1 LLFVKDALL
10 LHTTTTAL
18 MYLIFDTE
26 TTGFPRNPN
35 APITDL
41 DNWPRMVQLAWQLH
55 DNKGKL
61 LSQHNYIIKPNGFDI
76 PFKAEQVHGIS
87 TKRALEEGHELIKV
101 LGIFITDLQK
111 TKVLVGHNVEFD
123 INVVAPEL
131 IRSGLTPEQFVSIPK
146 IDTCDSSIQFCQLPG
161 GPGGKLKKP
170 KLGELYRKLFGK
182 EMEDAHDA
190 AYDVEATAKSYFG
203 LLQNKIIKP
212 FDGTS
217 LEDIVYE
224 APQLEAGNSAKRE
237 KVKKSGHSV
246 DDDVALTDKP
256 FYHLH
261 VHSQYS
267 VLQAVPDVVELIAK
281 AKANDMTAVAL
292 TDFGNMYGAFKF
304 VSEALKHNIKPVVGC
319 EFFVSEERKKN
330 KFTKDNPD
338 KRYTQVL
345 LAKNKTGYQNL
356 AKLSSLGFT
365 EGLYGIHPRI
375 DKELITQYKEGLMAT
390 TGSLSSEISYLI
402 LNVGEKQAEE
412 AFVWLHQLFGEDF
425 YVELNRHDMRE
436 EDRLNETLLK
446 FAQKYKV
453 KYFAANECFYLEQE
467 ESNAHDVLLC
477 IKEGEFQSTPI
488 GTGRGTRYGLPN
500 NQFYFKSQDEMK
512 LLFRDLPEAIET
524 INEIVD
530 KVEKY
535 ELKRNVLLP
544 KFIFPSEFETE
555 DDYLKHLTYLGA
567 KKRYPELTAETKER
581 LDFELETIKKTGYP
595 GYFLIV
601 QDFTSKAREMGV
613 SVGPGRGSAAGS
625 AVAYCIGITNV
636 DPIAYDLLFE
646 RFLNPD
652 RVSLPDIDIDF
663 DDEGR
668 DKVLKYVIEKYG
680 HNQVA
685 QIITYG
691 TMAAK
696 SSIRD
701 CARVMELPLTD
712 SNNMAK
718 LVPERPGTTLA
729 KAFEEVKEL
738 SEIKNGTDLK
748 AQVLK
753 QAIILE
759 GSLRNTGTHACGVI
773 ITPDDLTKFVPVS
786 TAKDSDMW
794 VTQFDN
800 SVVESAGMLKMD
812 FLGLTTLTIITTA
825 KKNIKK
831 RRNIEIDIDTIP
843 LTDLKTYQLYQRGET
858 TGTFQFESDGMQS
871 YLRGLKPDKFED
883 LIAMN
888 ALYRP
893 GPMEYIPNFIA
904 RKNGREPITYDLP
917 AMEEYLKDTY
927 GITVYQEQVMLLS
940 QKLANFSKGDA
951 DVLRKAM
958 GKKQKDVLD
967 KMKSKFIEGCKKNN
981 HGETIAEKIWKDW
994 EAFAQYAFN
1003 KSHST
1008 CYSLVAYHTA
1018 YLKANYPAEYM
1029 AAVLTHS
1036 QNNLDSV
1043 TYFIEECRKQNIEVL
1058 GPHVNESGVFFEVN
1072 KQGQIR
1078 FGLGAI
1084 KGAGDASVEAII
1096 QDRDAR
1102 GPFKDIFDFAKRL
1115 NSRSVNKKTVECLAL
1130 SGALDCFP
1138 EYHRRQYIAAKEGD
1152 LSLTEKVIKY
1162 AAKMLQESSSAQASL
1177 FGGST
1182 GTALPLPK
1190 IDAIEPFS
1198 EIEKLHFEKEVV
1210 GVYISGHPLD
1220 NFKFEMETFCNMPVA
1235 SLVELDGNEGKECK
1249 IGGIVASVEHRM
1261 TKTGRP
1267 FGKLFLEDYS
1277 GKGELILWSDDY
1289 LKFKSFLMPGL
1300 FLFIEGNIVRKQ
1312 WGEQNLEFKIRSI
1325 DLLNEVGS
1333 KKVSGLALR
1342 FPMQSVTSDFIE
1354 SVDKLC
1360 KKNSGTAAL
1369 RMYLRDETESIQTE
1383 LLSRTS
1389 RIKPTNQFIAEL
1401 KKWAD
1406 VGIITDKLE
1415 VRWLS
1420 EQAAKLNQKV
1430 ESGTISSTFVL
1441 EEIEIN

>member
-1 LLFVKDALL
+1 
-10 LHTTTTAL
+10 

-26 TTGFPRNPN
+26 TTGIPRNKN

-41 DNWPRMVQLAWQLH
+41 DNWPRLVQIAWQLH

-61 LSQHNYIIKPNGFDI
+61 ISQSCFIIKPNGFDI

-87 TKRALEEGHELIKV
+87 TKRALEEGHDLKKV
-101 LGIFITDLQK
+101 FDLFAKDLDK
-111 TKVLVGHNVEFD
+111 TSVLVGHNIEFD
-123 INVVAPEL
+123 INIIGAEL
-131 IRSGLTPEQFVSIPK
+131 IRESRGTEQFLALEKVDTGLISI
-146 IDTCDSSIQFCQLPG
+146 DFCQLKG
-161 GPGGKLKKP
+161 GLGGKLKMP
-170 KLGELYRKLFGK
+170 RLTELHEILFG
-182 EMEDAHDA
+182 ESFIDAHDA
-190 AYDVEATAKSYFG
+190 SYDVAATARSFFG
-203 LLQNKIIKP
+203 LVGKKVVRP
-212 FDGTS
+212 FDSTPI
-217 LEDIVYE
+217 EEIEYE
-224 APQLEAGNSAKRE
+224 EPNLEAGNSSKRE
-237 KVKKSGHSV
+237 KEKSTNRSGKEGSNI
-246 DDDVALTDKP
+246 LSDKP

-267 VLQAVPDVVELIAK
+267 VLQAVPDVIELIAK
-281 AKANDMTAVAL
+281 AKNQNMTAIAM

-304 VSEALKHNIKPVVGC
+304 VSEALKHNIKPIVGC
-319 EFFVSEERKKN
+319 EFYVSEERKKL

-338 KRYTQVL
+338 KRYNQVL
-345 LAKNKTGYQNL
+345 LARNKAGYQNL
-356 AKLSSLGFT
+356 AKLSSIGFI
-365 EGLYGIHPRI
+365 EGLYGIHPRV
-375 DKELITQYKEGLMAT
+375 DKELVTQYKEGIIAT
-390 TGSLSSEISYLI
+390 TGGLSSEVPYLI
-402 LNVGEKQAEE
+402 LHVGEKQAEE
-412 AFVWLHQLFGEDF
+412 AFKWWHQLFGDDF
-425 YVELNRHDMRE
+425 YIELNRHDMRE
-436 EDRLNETLLK
+436 EDRVNETLLK
-446 FAQKYKV
+446 FADKYGV
-453 KYFAANECFYLEQE
+453 KYFAANECYYLEKE

-488 GTGRGTRYGLPN
+488 GSGRGTRYGLPN

-512 LLFRDLPEAIET
+512 SLFHDLPKAIET
-524 INEIVD
+524 ISEIVE

-535 ELKRNVLLP
+535 ELKRDVLLP
-544 KFIFPSEFETE
+544 KFTIPKEFKTE
-555 DDYLKHLTYLGA
+555 DDYLKYLTYEGA
-567 KKRYPELTAETKER
+567 KKKYPELTPEIKER
-581 LDFELETIKKTGYP
+581 IDFELETIKKTGYP

-625 AVAYCIGITNV
+625 AVAFCVGITNV
-636 DPIAYDLLFE
+636 DPIAYNLLFE

-701 CARVMELPLTD
+701 CARVMELPLSE
-712 SNNMAK
+712 SNILAK
-718 LVPERPGTTLA
+718 MISERVGTTLE
-729 KAFEEVKEL
+729 KAFEENKEL
-738 SEIKNGTDLK
+738 NDIRKGTDK
-748 AQVLK
+748 RAEVLK
-753 QAIILE
+753 QAVVLE

-786 TAKDSDMW
+786 TAKDSDML

-812 FLGLTTLTIITTA
+812 FLGLTTLTIIKTA
-825 KKNIKK
+825 LKNIKK
-831 RRNIEIDIDTIP
+831 RKGIDIDIDKIP
-843 LTDLKTYQLYQRGET
+843 LDDVKTYQLYQKGDT
-858 TGTFQFESDGMQS
+858 TGTFQFESDGMQN

-904 RKNGREPITYDLP
+904 RKHGREQIKYDLP
-917 AMEEYLKDTY
+917 EVEEYLKDTY

-967 KMKSKFIEGCKKNN
+967 KMKDKFIAGCKKNN
-981 HGETIAEKIWKDW
+981 HDERVAEKIWKDW

-1018 YLKANYPAEYM
+1018 YLKANFPADYM

-1036 QNNLDSV
+1036 QNNLDNV
-1043 TYFIEECRKQNIEVL
+1043 TYFIEDCRKQGIEVL

-1072 KQGQIR
+1072 KNGQIR

-1084 KGAGDASVEAII
+1084 KGAGEAAVETLI
-1096 QDRDAR
+1096 QERDTH
-1102 GPFKDIFDFAKRL
+1102 GSFKDIFDFAKRL
-1115 NSRSVNKKTVECLAL
+1115 SQRSVNKKTFECLAL
-1130 SGALDCFP
+1130 SGAFDCFP

-1152 LSLTEKVIKY
+1152 ISLTEKVIRY
-1162 AAKMLQESSSAQASL
+1162 STKMQQDSQSAQASL
-1177 FGGST
+1177 FGEST
-1182 GTALPLPK
+1182 GTAMPAPK
-1190 IDAIEPFS
+1190 IDPIEPFS

-1220 NFKFEMETFCNMPVA
+1220 NFKFEIDTFCNTPVNT
-1235 SLVELDGNEGKECK
+1235 LTELEGKEGKECK
-1249 IGGIVASVEHRM
+1249 VGGIVASVEHRM

-1267 FGKLFLEDYS
+1267 FGKLILEDYT
-1277 GKGELILWSDDY
+1277 GKGEFMLWSDDY
-1289 LKFKSFLMPGL
+1289 LKYKSFLMPGL
-1300 FLFIEGNIVRKQ
+1300 FLFIEGNILRKS
-1312 WGEQNLEFKIRSI
+1312 WGEQNLEFKIRNI
-1325 DLLNEVGS
+1325 DLLNELATKRVQ
-1333 KKVSGLALR
+1333 GLALR
-1342 FPMQSVTSDFIE
+1342 FPVQSVTGDFINMLE
-1354 SVDKLC
+1354 KLC
-1360 KKNSGTAAL
+1360 KKNTGNAAL
-1369 RMYLRDETESIQTE
+1369 RMYLKDDFESIQTE
-1383 LLSRTS
+1383 LLSRS
-1389 RIKPTNQFIAEL
+1389 NRIKPSNSFIKEL
-1401 KKWAD
+1401 KKLGE
-1406 VGIITDKLE
+1406 VGVVTDKLE
-1415 VRWLS
+1415 VRWLT
-1420 EQAAKLNQKV
+1420 EQAVKPALSLNTEV
-1430 ESGTISSTFVL
+1430 GTISSSFVL
-1441 EEIEIN
+1441 DLVES

>member
-1 LLFVKDALL
+1 
-10 LHTTTTAL
+10 

-26 TTGFPRNPN
+26 TTGLPRNKN
-35 APITDL
+35 APLTDFE
-41 DNWPRMVQLAWQLH
+41 NWPRLVQLAWQLH
-55 DNKGKL
+55 DGGGKL
-61 LSQHNYIIKPNGFDI
+61 LSQKNYLIKPDGFDI

-87 TKRALEEGHELIKV
+87 TQRALDEGHELTEV
-101 LGIFITDLQK
+101 LRQFNMDVGK
-111 TKVLVGHNVEFD
+111 TKALVGHNIEFD
-123 INVVAPEL
+123 ISIIGAEL
-131 IRSGLTPEQFVSIPK
+131 LRHELSSDLFMSLQK
-146 IDTCDSSIQFCQLPG
+146 IDTGIASIEFCQLPG
-161 GPGGKLKKP
+161 GMGGKLKMP
-170 KLGELYRKLFGK
+170 RLHELYEKLFGTGF
-182 EMEDAHDA
+182 EDAHDA
-190 AYDVEATAKSYFG
+190 AYDVDATAKSFFS
-203 LLQNKIIKP
+203 LLQQKIVETV
-212 FDGTS
+212 DGTNAD
-217 LEDIVYE
+217 DIHYE
-224 APQLEAGNSAKRE
+224 APKLDAGNSTKRSKAK
-237 KVKKSGHSV
+237 GV
-246 DDDVALTDKP
+246 DYSNAYEIELTDKP

-281 AKANDMTAVAL
+281 AKALQMDAL
-292 TDFGNMYGAFKF
+292 AMTDFGNMYGAFKF
-304 VSEALKHNIKPVVGC
+304 VSEALKHNIKPIVGC
-319 EFFVSEERKKN
+319 EFFISEERKTL

-338 KRYTQVL
+338 KRYQQVL
-345 LAKNKTGYQNL
+345 LAKNKIGYQNL
-356 AKLSSLGFT
+356 AKLSSLGFI
-365 EGLYGIHPRI
+365 EGLYGIYPRV
-375 DKELITQYKEGLMAT
+375 DKALITQHKDGVIAT
-390 TGSLSSEISYLI
+390 TGSLAGEVPYLI
-402 LNVGEKQAEE
+402 LHVGERQAEE
-412 AFVWLHQLFGEDF
+412 AFKWWHQLFGHDF
-425 YVELNRHDMRE
+425 YIELNRHGIPE
-436 EDRLNETLLK
+436 EDRVNETLLK
-446 FAQKYKV
+446 FAKKYNV
-453 KYFAANECFYLEQE
+453 KYFAANECFYLEKE

-500 NQFYFKSQDEMK
+500 NQFYFKTQEEMK
-512 LLFRDLPEAIET
+512 TLFRDMPEAIDT
-524 INEIVD
+524 IGEMVD
-530 KVEKY
+530 KIEKY

-544 KFIFPSEFETE
+544 KFQIPAAFATE
-555 DDYLKHLTYLGA
+555 DEYLHYLTYEGA
-567 KKRYPELTAETKER
+567 KRRYPEITSEIKDR
-581 LDFELETIKKTGYP
+581 IDFELETIKKTGYP

-668 DKVLKYVIEKYG
+668 DKVLQYVIEKYG

-701 CARVMELPLTD
+701 CARVMELPLTE
-712 SNNMAK
+712 SNNIAK

-738 SEIKNGTDLK
+738 NDLKKGTDLK

-753 QAIILE
+753 QAVILE

-786 TAKDSDMW
+786 TAKDSNML

-825 KKNIKK
+825 IRNIKK
-831 RRNIEIDIDTIP
+831 RKGIEIDIDKIL

-858 TGTFQFESDGMQS
+858 TGTFQFESDGMQA
-871 YLRGLKPDKFED
+871 YLKGLKPDKFED

-904 RKNGREPITYDLP
+904 RKHGREPIKYDLP
-917 AMEEYLKDTY
+917 EMEEYLKDTY

-981 HGETIAEKIWKDW
+981 HDEQIAEKVWKDW

-1008 CYSLVAYHTA
+1008 CYSLVAYQTA

-1036 QNNLDSV
+1036 QSNLDSV

-1058 GPHVNESGVFFEVN
+1058 GPHVNESGVYFEVN
-1072 KQGQIR
+1072 KEGKIR

-1084 KGAGDASVEAII
+1084 KGAGDAAVESII
-1096 QDRDAR
+1096 LERDAK
-1102 GPFKDIFDFAKRL
+1102 GPYKDLFDFAKRL
-1115 NSRSVNKKTVECLAL
+1115 NQRAVNKKTFECLAL
-1130 SGALDCFP
+1130 SGAFDCFP
-1138 EYHRRQYIAAKEGD
+1138 EYHRRQYIAAKDGD

-1162 AAKMLQESSSAQASL
+1162 SAKLQQESQSAQASL
-1177 FGGST
+1177 FGSST
-1182 GTALPLPK
+1182 GTQMPLPK
-1190 IDAIEPFS
+1190 VDPIEPFS

-1210 GVYISGHPLD
+1210 GVYISGHPLN
-1220 NFKFEMETFCNMPVA
+1220 NFKFEMDAFCNTAVSA
-1235 SLVELDGNEGKECK
+1235 LGELEGSEGKECK

-1267 FGKLFLEDYS
+1267 FGKMFIEDYS
-1277 GKGELILWSDDY
+1277 GKAEVVLWSDDY

-1300 FLFIEGNIVRKQ
+1300 FLFIEGNIVKKA
-1312 WGEQNLEFKIRSI
+1312 WGDQSLEFKIRSI
-1325 DLLNEVGS
+1325 DLLNELAN
-1333 KKVSGLALR
+1333 KKVKGLALR
-1342 FPMQSVTSDFIE
+1342 FTVQDVNRDFID
-1354 SVDKLC
+1354 SIDQIC
-1360 KKNSGTAAL
+1360 KKNAGNSSIKMFL
-1369 RMYLRDETESIQTE
+1369 KDELDSMQAE
-1383 LLSRTS
+1383 LLSRS
-1389 RIKPTNQFIAEL
+1389 GRVKASNQLINEL
-1401 KKWAD
+1401 KKWAE
-1406 VGIITDKLE
+1406 VGVIGEKQD
-1415 VRWLS
+1415 VRWLTDLS
-1420 EQAAKLNQKV
+1420 PKATQKTEV
-1430 ESGTISSTFVL
+1430 GTFSPTFVL
-1441 EEIEIN
+1441 DTIE

>member
-1 LLFVKDALL
+1 
-10 LHTTTTAL
+10 
-18 MYLIFDTE
+18 MYLIFDSE
-26 TTGFPRNPN
+26 TTGLPRNKT

-41 DNWPRMVQLAWQLH
+41 DNWPRLVQIAWQLH
-55 DNKGKL
+55 DRKGGL
-61 LSQHNYIIKPNGFDI
+61 ISNHNYIVQPEGFDI

-87 TKRALEEGHELIKV
+87 TKRAIEEGDRLEKV
-101 LGIFITDLQK
+101 LEIFIGDLTN
-111 TKVLVGHNVEFD
+111 TKALVGHNIDFD
-123 INVVAPEL
+123 ISILGAEF
-131 IRSGLTPEQFVSIPK
+131 IRKNISPDAFLSLPK
-146 IDTCDSSIQFCQLPG
+146 IDTCTASIDFCKLPG
-161 GPGGKLKKP
+161 GPGGRMKMPRLT
-170 KLGELYRKLFGK
+170 ELYKKLFDQ
-182 EMEDAHDA
+182 EMADAHDA
-190 AYDVEATAKSYFG
+190 AYDVEATAKSFFE
-203 LLQNKIIKP
+203 LIQKNIIKP
-212 FDGTS
+212 IDTT
-217 LEDIVYE
+217 LVNDIKYVT
-224 APQLEAGNSAKRE
+224 PNLKVGNASKRE
-237 KVKKSGHSV
+237 KTKKV
-246 DDDVALTDKP
+246 DFGTVAHEELIVNP
-256 FYHLH
+256 FDHLH

-267 VLQAVPDVVELIAK
+267 VLQAVPDVIELIAK
-281 AKANDMTAVAL
+281 AKAENMTAIAL

-304 VSEALKHNIKPVVGC
+304 VSEALKHDIKPIVGC
-319 EFFVSEERKKN
+319 EFFVAEERKKN

-338 KRYTQVL
+338 KRFSQVL
-345 LAKNKTGYQNL
+345 LAKNKNGYQNL

-375 DKELITQYKEGLMAT
+375 DKELIIQYKADLIAT
-390 TGSLSSEISYLI
+390 TGSLSSEIAYLI
-402 LNVGEKQAEE
+402 LHVGEKQAEE
-412 AFVWLHQLFGEDF
+412 VFCWWVQLFGDDF

-436 EDRLNETLLK
+436 EDRVNETLLK
-446 FAQKYKV
+446 FAKKHNV
-453 KYFAANECFYLEQE
+453 KYFAANECFYLEKE

-500 NQFYFKSQDEMK
+500 NQFYFKSQHEMK
-512 LLFRDLPEAIET
+512 SLFRDLPEAIET
-524 INEIVD
+524 ISEIVA
-530 KVEKY
+530 KVERY
-535 ELKRNVLLP
+535 ELKRDVLLP
-544 KFIFPSEFETE
+544 KFVIPKEFSSE
-555 DDYLKHLTYLGA
+555 DDYLKYLAFEGA
-567 KKRYPELTAETKER
+567 KKRYPELTSEIKER

-636 DPIAYDLLFE
+636 DPIVYDLLFE

-712 SNNMAK
+712 ANNMAK

-738 SEIKNGTDLK
+738 SELRKGTDLK

-753 QAIILE
+753 QAVVLE

-786 TAKDSDMW
+786 TAKDSDML

-800 SVVESAGMLKMD
+800 SVVENAGMLKMD

-825 KKNIKK
+825 LKNIKK
-831 RRNIEIDIDTIP
+831 RKGIDIVIDDIP

-904 RKNGREPITYDLP
+904 RKNGREAIKYDLP
-917 AMEEYLKDTY
+917 EMEEYLKDTY

-981 HGETIAEKIWKDW
+981 HDERIAEKIWKDW

-1008 CYSLVAYHTA
+1008 CYSLIAYHTA
-1018 YLKANYPAEYM
+1018 YLKANFPAEYM
-1029 AAVLTHS
+1029 SAVLTHS

-1043 TYFIEECRKQNIEVL
+1043 TYFIEACRKQNIEVL
-1058 GPHVNESGVFFEVN
+1058 GPHVNESGVYFEVN
-1072 KQGQIR
+1072 KDGQIR

-1084 KGAGDASVEAII
+1084 KGAGDAAVEAII
-1096 QDRDAR
+1096 EERNAH
-1102 GPFKDIFDFAKRL
+1102 GPYKDLFEFAKRL
-1115 NSRSVNKKTVECLAL
+1115 NQRTVNKKTFECLAL
-1130 SGALDCFP
+1130 SGGFDCFT

-1152 LSLTEKVIKY
+1152 ITLTEKVIKY
-1162 AAKMLQESSSAQASL
+1162 SAKMQQESQSAQASL
-1177 FGGST
+1177 FGNST
-1182 GTALPLPK
+1182 GTQMPLPK
-1190 IDAIEPFS
+1190 VDPIEPFS

-1220 NFKFEMETFCNMPVA
+1220 NFKFEMETFCNTPVA
-1235 SLVELDGNEGKECK
+1235 GLVELDGNDGKECK
-1249 IGGIVASVEHRM
+1249 LGGIVASVEHRM

-1277 GKGELILWSDDY
+1277 GKGEIVLWSDDY

-1300 FLFIEGNIVRKQ
+1300 FLFIEGIIARKP
-1312 WGEQNLEFKIRSI
+1312 WGDQSLEFKIKNI
-1325 DLLNEVGS
+1325 DLLNELSAKRVQ
-1333 KKVSGLALR
+1333 GLALR
-1342 FPMQSVTSDFIE
+1342 FAAQAVNADFIDSLE
-1354 SVDKLC
+1354 KLC

-1369 RMYLRDETESIQTE
+1369 RMYLTDDFSPLQSE
-1383 LLSRTS
+1383 LLARSS
-1389 RIKPTNQFIAEL
+1389 RIKPSNQFINELQKLAE
-1401 KKWAD
+1401 
-1406 VGIITDKLE
+1406 VGVVTDRQD

-1420 EQAAKLNQKV
+1420 EQASKTNQKPEV
-1430 ESGTISSTFVL
+1430 GTFSPTFVL
-1441 EEIEIN
+1441 DPIET

>member
-1 LLFVKDALL
+1 
-10 LHTTTTAL
+10 

-26 TTGFPRNPN
+26 TTGLPRNKN
-35 APITDL
+35 APLTDFE
-41 DNWPRMVQLAWQLH
+41 NWPRLVQLAWQLH
-55 DNKGKL
+55 DGKGKL
-61 LSQHNYIIKPNGFDI
+61 ISQKNFIIKPDGFDI

-87 TKRALEEGHELIKV
+87 TQRALEEGHDLTEV
-101 LGIFITDLQK
+101 LRQFNVDVGK
-111 TKVLVGHNVEFD
+111 TKALVGHNIEFD
-123 INVVAPEL
+123 ISIIGAEL
-131 IRSGLTPEQFVSIPK
+131 LRNELSSDLFMSLQK
-146 IDTCDSSIQFCQLPG
+146 IDTGLASIEFCQLPG
-161 GPGGKLKKP
+161 GMGGKLKMP
-170 KLGELYRKLFGK
+170 RLHELYEKLFGTDF
-182 EMEDAHDA
+182 EDAHDA
-190 AYDVEATAKSYFG
+190 AYDVDATAKSFFG
-203 LLQNKIIKP
+203 LLQRKVVETV
-212 FDGTS
+212 DGTNAN
-217 LEDIVYE
+217 DILYE
-224 APQLEAGNSAKRE
+224 APKLDAGNSTKRAKA
-237 KVKKSGHSV
+237 KGV
-246 DDDVALTDKP
+246 DYSEVNEIDLTDKP

-281 AKANDMTAVAL
+281 AKASQMDAL
-292 TDFGNMYGAFKF
+292 AMTDFGNMYGAFKF
-304 VSEALKHNIKPVVGC
+304 VSEALKNNIKPIVGC
-319 EFFVSEERKKN
+319 EFFISEERKTL

-338 KRYTQVL
+338 KRYQQVL
-345 LAKNKTGYQNL
+345 VAKNKTGYQNL
-356 AKLSSLGFT
+356 AKLSSLGFI
-365 EGLYGIHPRI
+365 EGLYGIYPRV
-375 DKELITQYKEGLMAT
+375 DKALIRQYKEGVIAT
-390 TGSLSSEISYLI
+390 TGSLAGEVPYLI
-402 LNVGEKQAEE
+402 LHVGERQAEE
-412 AFVWLHQLFGEDF
+412 AFKWWHQLFGEDF
-425 YVELNRHDMRE
+425 YIELNRHNMPE
-436 EDRLNETLLK
+436 EDRVNETLLK
-446 FAQKYKV
+446 FAKKYNV
-453 KYFAANECFYLEQE
+453 KYFAANECFYLEKE

-500 NQFYFKSQDEMK
+500 NQFYFKTQEEMK
-512 LLFRDLPEAIET
+512 TLFRDLPEAIET
-524 INEIVD
+524 ISEIVD
-530 KVEKY
+530 KIEKY

-544 KFIFPSEFETE
+544 KFQIPSEFSTE
-555 DDYLKHLTYLGA
+555 DEYLHYLTYEGA
-567 KKRYPELTAETKER
+567 KRRYPVITPEIKER
-581 LDFELETIKKTGYP
+581 IDFELETIKKTGYP

-668 DKVLKYVIEKYG
+668 DKVLQYVIEKYG

-701 CARVMELPLTD
+701 CARVMELPLTE
-712 SNNMAK
+712 SNNIAK

-738 SEIKNGTDLK
+738 SDLKKGTDLK

-753 QAIILE
+753 QAVILE

-786 TAKDSDMW
+786 TAKDSNML

-825 KKNIKK
+825 IRNIKK
-831 RRNIEIDIDTIP
+831 RQGIEIDIDKIP
-843 LTDLKTYQLYQRGET
+843 LTDPKTYQLYQRGET
-858 TGTFQFESDGMQS
+858 TGTFQFESDGMQA
-871 YLRGLKPDKFED
+871 YLKGLKPDKFED

-904 RKNGREPITYDLP
+904 RKHGREQIKYDLP
-917 AMEEYLKDTY
+917 EMEEYLKDTY

-981 HGETIAEKIWKDW
+981 HDEQIAEKVWKDW

-1008 CYSLVAYHTA
+1008 CYSLVAYQTA

-1036 QNNLDSV
+1036 QSNLDSV

-1058 GPHVNESGVFFEVN
+1058 GPHVNESGVYFEVN
-1072 KQGQIR
+1072 KEGKIR

-1084 KGAGDASVEAII
+1084 KGAGDAAVESII
-1096 QDRDAR
+1096 LERDAK
-1102 GPFKDIFDFAKRL
+1102 GHYKDLFDFAKRL
-1115 NSRSVNKKTVECLAL
+1115 NQRAVNKKTFECLAL
-1130 SGALDCFP
+1130 SGAFDCFT
-1138 EYHRRQYIAAKEGD
+1138 EYHRRQYIASKEGD

-1162 AAKMLQESSSAQASL
+1162 SAKLQQESQSAQASL
-1177 FGGST
+1177 FGSST
-1182 GTALPLPK
+1182 GTQMPLPK
-1190 IDAIEPFS
+1190 VDPIEPFS

-1220 NFKFEMETFCNMPVA
+1220 NFKFEMDAFCNTPVSA
-1235 SLVELDGNEGKECK
+1235 LSELDGNEGKECK
-1249 IGGIVASVEHRM
+1249 MGGIVASVEHRM

-1267 FGKLFLEDYS
+1267 FGKMFIEDYS
-1277 GKGELILWSDDY
+1277 GKAEVVLWSDDY

-1300 FLFIEGNIVRKQ
+1300 FLFIEGNIVKKA
-1312 WGEQNLEFKIRSI
+1312 WGDQSLEFKIRSI
-1325 DLLNEVGS
+1325 DLLNELAN
-1333 KKVSGLALR
+1333 KKLQGLA
-1342 FPMQSVTSDFIE
+1342 
-1354 SVDKLC
+1354 
-1360 KKNSGTAAL
+1360 
-1369 RMYLRDETESIQTE
+1369 
-1383 LLSRTS
+1383 
-1389 RIKPTNQFIAEL
+1389 
-1401 KKWAD
+1401 
-1406 VGIITDKLE
+1406 
-1415 VRWLS
+1415 
-1420 EQAAKLNQKV
+1420 
-1430 ESGTISSTFVL
+1430 
-1441 EEIEIN
+1441 